1 MIRVIMLDYTSVTI
15 TKNTRN
21 TTLTLSI
28 TTTTTTTYIPFT
40 ITITIYY
47 SIYLTS
53 PYYTKVS
60 TGRWMPGKLATEMSA
75 AANQR
80 CPGFDSCV

>member
-1 MIRVIMLDYTSVTI
+1 MLDYTINITISVTK
-15 TKNTRN
+15 TTNTRN
-21 TTLTLSI
+21 KTLTLSI
-28 TTTTTTTYIPFT
+28 TTTTTTYIPFT

-47 SIYLTS
+47 SIYLTL